1 MTPINSTTIENKLF
15 RLNENIKFIDD
26 VLRKSDKDVLADRPL
41 YYGLQH
47 LLQISIE
54 IILDIGSNILAEE
67 FGINPKTYADVILAL
82 GEKNIIGQKFAEEQA
97 EMAKFRNILVHDYD
111 NLDDKKVLE
120 YSRAASEIFRLF
132 GKAFNDF
139 LNKKQTNK

>member
-1 MTPINSTTIENKLF
+1 MVPINTATIEDKLF

-26 VLRKSDKDVLADRPL
+26 IIKKSDKDILSDRPL

-54 IILDIGSNILAEE
+54 IIIDIGSHILAEE
-67 FGINPKTYADVILAL
+67 FSINPKTYADVIVAL
-82 GEKNIIGQKFAEEQA
+82 GEKNILDQKFAVEQA
-97 EMAKFRNILVHDYD
+97 EMAKFRNMLVHYYD

-120 YSRAASEIFRLF
+120 YSRSSSEIFRLF
-132 GKAFNDF
+132 GKAFADF
-139 LNKKQTNK
+139 LKKSE

>member
-1 MTPINSTTIENKLF
+1 MTPINKNTIEDKLF

-26 VLRKSDKDVLADRPL
+26 VLKKSDKDILADRPL

-54 IILDIGSNILAEE
+54 TITDIGSHILAEE
-67 FGINPKTYADVILAL
+67 FSSNPKTYADVIIEL
-82 GEKNIIGQKFAEEQA
+82 GEKNILDEKFVAEQA
-97 EMAKFRNILVHDYD
+97 EMAKFINMLVHYYD

-120 YSRAASEIFRLF
+120 YSRSSSEIFRLF
-132 GKAFNDF
+132 GKAFSDF
-139 LNKKQTNK
+139 LKNK

>member
-1 MTPINSTTIENKLF
+1 MVPINTATIEDKLF

-26 VLRKSDKDVLADRPL
+26 VLKKSDKDILADRPL

-54 IILDIGSNILAEE
+54 IIIDIGSHILSEK
-67 FGINPKTYADVILAL
+67 FSINPKTYADVIATL
-82 GEKNIIGQKFAEEQA
+82 GEKNILDQKFAAEQA
-97 EMAKFRNILVHDYD
+97 EMAKFRNMLVHYYD

-120 YSRAASEIFRLF
+120 YSHSAPEIFRLF

-139 LNKKQTNK
+139 LRKGE